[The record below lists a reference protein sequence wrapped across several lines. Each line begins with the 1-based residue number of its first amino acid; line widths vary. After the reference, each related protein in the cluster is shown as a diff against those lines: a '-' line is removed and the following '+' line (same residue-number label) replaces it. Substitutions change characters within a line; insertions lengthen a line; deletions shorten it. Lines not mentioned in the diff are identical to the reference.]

1 MTFDPFDPQPDY
13 RREVTPFID
22 GPTKQ
27 LMHLVTTT
35 HIEASPGPFDIRI
48 TEPGESAVTVELAE
62 ETYRLALESAQR
74 WLNNYRLSPAMRLR
88 ALRSVVGAALSDQSG
103 A

>member
-1 MTFDPFDPQPDY
+1 MTFDPFDPQPEY
-13 RREVTPFID
+13 
-22 GPTKQ
+22 Q
-27 LMHLVTTT
+27 T
-35 HIEASPGPFDIRI
+35 HVRILDVEASDD
-48 TEPGESAVTVELAE
+48 AAE

-88 ALRSVVGAALSDQSG
+88 ALRSVVQSALD